1 MPGTSQAWPHPTTL
15 DAQER
20 LGNWCG
26 RGKGSHYVL
35 SRVSPAPTG
44 LGESGDYELGG
55 WLGAPIRGSGPGKVC
70 KERLRHL
77 HRTSV
82 PWEASGYP

>member
-20 LGNWCG
+20 LGDWCG

-35 SRVSPAPTG
+35 SRVSPAPTPVPSLVWGNQG
-44 LGESGDYELGG
+44 LRIW
-55 WLGAPIRGSGPGKVC
+55 WLAGCPHT
-70 KERLRHL
+70 RLWSR
-77 HRTSV
+77 
-82 PWEASGYP
+82 